1 MLHKAQFGSHRLHL
15 RYHPAF
21 QERPYA
27 FYHMTHKGNIEDE
40 RLPDLRR
47 CERMPWARPTVER
60 TESLGLRFWEQ
71 SERRNGRRI
80 CIWLDVDNG
89 DDYFVILYVHR
100 RYVRLLTA
108 FYGDSP
114 NYAKKRLK
122 EYEDWKEKVG
132 RDFTPDELVSD
143 IISRMPAV
151 FLSYPAIP
159 GICLPEA
166 QPKNLFSPHKVP
178 VIRAPGPRRIRRALL
193 LPLHL
198 L

>member
-1 MLHKAQFGSHRLHL
+1 MTLCFTRL
-15 RYHPAF
+15 
-21 QERPYA
+21 
-27 FYHMTHKGNIEDE
+27 N
-40 RLPDLRR
+40 
-47 CERMPWARPTVER
+47 
-60 TESLGLRFWEQ
+60 LGV
-71 SERRNGRRI
+71 RRNGRRI

-143 IISRMPAV
+143 IISRMPE
-151 FLSYPAIP
+151 
-159 GICLPEA
+159 PEEEGQA
-166 QPKNLFSPHKVP
+166 Q
-178 VIRAPGPRRIRRALL
+178 
-193 LPLHL
+193 
-198 L
+198 

>member
-1 MLHKAQFGSHRLHL
+1 MIFYSTYIDAVYQVFFHDFMLHKAQFGSHRLHL

-60 TESLGLRFWEQ
+60 TEALGLRFWEQ

-80 CIWLDVDNG
+80 CIWLNVDNG

-122 EYEDWKEKVG
+122 EYEDWQEKVG
-132 RDFTPDELVSD
+132 A
-143 IISRMPAV
+143 ISLRMNWSATS
-151 FLSYPAIP
+151 FP
-159 GICLPEA
+159 GCR
-166 QPKNLFSPHKVP
+166 N
-178 VIRAPGPRRIRRALL
+178 PRRRDRPNKKQGPPFDDPETSFDNLVNEM
-193 LPLHL
+193 
-198 L
+198 

>member
-40 RLPDLRR
+40 RLPVLRR

-114 NYAKKRLK
+114 NYAKKRLM
-122 EYEDWKEKVG
+122 EYEDWKEMV
-132 RDFTPDELVSD
+132 
-143 IISRMPAV
+143 A
-151 FLSYPAIP
+151 A
-159 GICLPEA
+159 
-166 QPKNLFSPHKVP
+166 
-178 VIRAPGPRRIRRALL
+178 
-193 LPLHL
+193 
-198 L
+198 

>member
-1 MLHKAQFGSHRLHL
+1 M
-15 RYHPAF
+15 
-21 QERPYA
+21 
-27 FYHMTHKGNIEDE
+27 
-40 RLPDLRR
+40 PDLRR

-60 TESLGLRFWEQ
+60 TEALGLRFWEQ

-122 EYEDWKEKVG
+122 EYEDWKEMVG

-143 IISRMPAV
+143 IISRMPE
-151 FLSYPAIP
+151 
-159 GICLPEA
+159 PEEEGQA
-166 QPKNLFSPHKVP
+166 Q
-178 VIRAPGPRRIRRALL
+178 
-193 LPLHL
+193 
-198 L
+198 

>member
-1 MLHKAQFGSHRLHL
+1 MSVCRISVDVNVCPGRVRPSNGPRLL
-15 RYHPAF
+15 V
-21 QERPYA
+21 
-27 FYHMTHKGNIEDE
+27 
-40 RLPDLRR
+40 
-47 CERMPWARPTVER
+47 CV
-60 TESLGLRFWEQ
+60 FWEQ

-143 IISRMPAV
+143 IISRMPE
-151 FLSYPAIP
+151 
-159 GICLPEA
+159 PEEEGQA
-166 QPKNLFSPHKVP
+166 K
-178 VIRAPGPRRIRRALL
+178 
-193 LPLHL
+193 
-198 L
+198 